1 MKGTFRLIGDCV
13 GRTVE
18 VDERTQKMELL
29 KEGRIKILLDKSV
42 NLPVIVPVWVED
54 LRFMVQVEIA
64 EEDTSIQEGRDGRG
78 KVAGRTQSCRSQQG
92 RRDEDDEVISGLNLK
107 SPAPSSKEKGLWANE
122 EDRPM
127 EQGPFTSVW
136 GDPIKTHV
144 LRRGGFSW
152 PDTKG
157 KYKGMLG
164 HQKGNDNS
172 SERGEDGDSGGEM
185 TELFLAS
192 RRPIRS
198 ESEEEMSSDADSRS
212 SRGSSFNGDDNR
224 RTDESLL
231 DMAEI
236 VKSSLE
242 REGPD
247 GKDVQMDC
255 LTSIGPVSGGCN
267 SREINGRT
275 KEDCLSASLDIEEGG
290 SRGTDRA
297 PPRNSQGWISVMK
310 R

>member
-1 MKGTFRLIGDCV
+1 
-13 GRTVE
+13 
-18 VDERTQKMELL
+18 
-29 KEGRIKILLDKSV
+29 
-42 NLPVIVPVWVED
+42 
-54 LRFMVQVEIA
+54 
-64 EEDTSIQEGRDGRG
+64 
-78 KVAGRTQSCRSQQG
+78 
-92 RRDEDDEVISGLNLK
+92 
-107 SPAPSSKEKGLWANE
+107 
-122 EDRPM
+122 
-127 EQGPFTSVW
+127 
-136 GDPIKTHV
+136 
-144 LRRGGFSW
+144 
-152 PDTKG
+152 
-157 KYKGMLG
+157 
-164 HQKGNDNS
+164 
-172 SERGEDGDSGGEM
+172 
-185 TELFLAS
+185 
-192 RRPIRS
+192 
-198 ESEEEMSSDADSRS
+198 MSSDADSRS

-275 KEDCLSASLDIEEGG
+275 KEDYLSASLGIEEGG